1 MPPLPVVAGY
11 VLLVLLWGST
21 WAAIKIGVEAV
32 PPFVFAFERAVVV
45 SLILTGLSLALRQR
59 FPREGRVIVA
69 TILVGVIN
77 TGSSWAIIFWS
88 EQYVPSGLVAVFGAA
103 GPIWTAFFAHFL
115 VRGDRLSPLKV
126 VGLFLGIAGIAILVG
141 APNTGS
147 RPEALL
153 AGVLLAI
160 MPITWAVATIL
171 QVRVLH
177 QGSPLPLVAV
187 GTWAGSLV
195 LLPLAFAQSG
205 DPSRWGSEAAI
216 AMAYLVVFGSC
227 VGLVLQMW
235 LTRKLRP
242 TTMTLGQVVIS
253 AQALLVGAIALGETV
268 TWRMLAGAALV
279 AIAVALNAIA
289 GGGARAA
296 AATAASP
303 ADQAIRLSL
312 LPPAGRR

>member
-88 EQYVPSGLVAVFGAA
+88 EQYVPSGLVAVFGA
-103 GPIWTAFFAHFL
+103 
-115 VRGDRLSPLKV
+115 
-126 VGLFLGIAGIAILVG
+126 AGIAILVG